1 MVLQVLRRQEDQDQI
16 VPLQLNS
23 IYKFAL
29 EISQKCARET
39 LYLTRAKNQKSG
51 VNKKRRLE
59 TGQKSGQ
66 KVSVKHDFPRTKTR
80 KRGNIA
86 VSRQLFVARPKKKTL
101 AGRGKSSISRYILKF
116 PVGATFPVFLTT
128 KK

>member
-51 VNKKRRLE
+51 REQKK
-59 TGQKSGQ
+59 
-66 KVSVKHDFPRTKTR
+66 
-80 KRGNIA
+80 
-86 VSRQLFVARPKKKTL
+86 
-101 AGRGKSSISRYILKF
+101 
-116 PVGATFPVFLTT
+116 
-128 KK
+128 